1 MLERIIRVYDEIQQV
16 LANKRF
22 KLQAENN
29 ITLAQLEIIKHL
41 VRVLKPVYI
50 VTCKMGS
57 EKVSTLSQILPSIYF
72 IKKNVRV

>member
-22 KLQAENN
+22 KLQTENN

-41 VRVLKPVYI
+41 VKFLKPVYI

-57 EKVSTLSQILPSIYF
+57 EKVSTLSQIPEY
-72 IKKNVRV
+72 KKLDLR

>member
-22 KLQAENN
+22 KIQAENN
-29 ITLAQLEIIKHL
+29 ITLSQLEIIKQL
-41 VRVLKPVYI
+41 VKVLKPVYI
-50 VTCKMGS
+50 VTCKMSS

-72 IKKNVRV
+72 IKKNVIA

>member
-29 ITLAQLEIIKHL
+29 VTLAQLEIIKHL
-41 VRVLKPVYI
+41 VKVLKN
-50 VTCKMGS
+50 K
-57 EKVSTLSQILPSIYF
+57 
-72 IKKNVRV
+72 IKFLNK